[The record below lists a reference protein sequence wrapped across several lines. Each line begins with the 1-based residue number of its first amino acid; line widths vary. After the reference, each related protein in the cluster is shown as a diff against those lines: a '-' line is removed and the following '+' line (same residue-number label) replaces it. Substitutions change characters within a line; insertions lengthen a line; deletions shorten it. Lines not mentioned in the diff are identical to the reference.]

1 MSGAL
6 RTWLF
11 AAVVALAAALP
22 GPARAGAYEDFFQ
35 AVASDDATAV
45 QRLLSRG
52 MDPNSVD
59 PQGHPA
65 LIAALREKSWKVSA
79 VLLARPTIDLE
90 RPNRQDETALM
101 IAAHQGHQPT
111 VEALLRRGAQPNRP
125 GWTPLHYAS
134 SAGQDA
140 IARVLLENNAYI
152 DAESPN
158 GTTPLMMASRHGHLA
173 LARMLVEEGADPR
186 PRNQAGLSAAD
197 YFERVGDRTAADWLR
212 QQARGFGSVP
222 TGRAA
227 SADTAATAG
236 SPGAAARDRRRGA
249 ASLGALE
256 RSGRRTQHR
265 ATGLRGREPF
275 VLGRRAGAGGRSP
288 ARRRFRWPAG
298 HADWTFRTVRAVR
311 PGRRRCAG
319 NRQPRPGGRRFGP
332 RLRRTSDERACDA
345 PTGAARGTGFLMPCR
360 RATA

>member
-236 SPGAAARDRRRGA
+236 SPGAAA
-249 ASLGALE
+249 
-256 RSGRRTQHR
+256 
-265 ATGLRGREPF
+265 
-275 VLGRRAGAGGRSP
+275 AG
-288 ARRRFRWPAG
+288 
-298 HADWTFRTVRAVR
+298 
-311 PGRRRCAG
+311 
-319 NRQPRPGGRRFGP
+319 PRPSGP
-332 RLRRTSDERACDA
+332 SNAA
-345 PTGAARGTGFLMPCR
+345 GAARSTARPAYAGENPSFSGAGPEPEGAAQRGDASGGRPVMPTGPSARSVPSAPGGVAAPATGSLGPGAGASAPVSGGR
-360 RATA
+360 PTNAPATRLPGQRAAPDS